1 MTGYDIGFYGSHNG
15 AFAVSKDGKIVE
27 VLEIERLINEKNCGI
42 AQYKTVKPADILYFS
57 KYFGTF
63 LTQRYGIEKFD
74 RCFHQNTEVIIDG
87 KNYNLH
93 YDIPSEQYYPELH
106 HQSHASGTF
115 YQSDFKSALIFSFDG
130 GGNDGFFNVYLGRRQ
145 SGVTLLGSIHNPI
158 TNSPHVYLDL
168 GFPYMLLGHYIE
180 EIKQEV
186 DISAG
191 NLVYPGKLMGLA
203 AYGVVQEHWL
213 SFFYDY
219 YQCIN
224 NGDTYKDVL
233 EKLGS
238 NIGLKFN
245 KKERFN
251 TEIGRNLAAT
261 SQRAFEDIFI
271 KHAKPFINQ
280 YEDLPICLSGGCAL
294 NITLNT
300 RVVEEFNKKVFV
312 GPNPNDCGLAV
323 GMLLNEIKPIEQVSL
338 TYKGPNLFD
347 LGALGQYIQESH
359 TALTYNFNLKIIAEN
374 LLLGKILGVARGKS
388 EHGPRALGNRSIL
401 CNPAI
406 KDMKDILNAKVKNR
420 EAYRPFAPVVRLEDV
435 NKFFEWDSPSEHM
448 NFSPLVKEEWREPLA
463 SITHV
468 DNTARVQTVTKDQ
481 NSFLYDL
488 LTELDSKTG
497 IGVLLNTSFNVAGK
511 PILNTLKDAFHIFDT
526 TKMDNLLIENT
537 YLEKLS
543 SRRPI

>member
-57 KYFGTF
+57 KYFGSY

-87 KNYNLH
+87 KNHNLH
-93 YDIPSEQYYPELH
+93 QDIPSEQYYPGFH
-106 HQSHASGTF
+106 HQAHASGTF

-145 SGVTLLGSIHNPI
+145 SGVTLLGSIYNPV
-158 TNSPHVYLDL
+158 TNSPHLYLDL

-180 EIKQEV
+180 EIKQEI

-203 AYGVVQEHWL
+203 AYGVVQENWL

-238 NIGLKFN
+238 SIGLKFN
-245 KKERFN
+245 EKERFN

-271 KHAKPFINQ
+271 KHAKPFIDQ
-280 YEDLPICLSGGCAL
+280 YQDLPICLSGGCAL

-300 RVVEEFNKKVFV
+300 RVAEEFNKKVFV

-323 GMLLNEIKPIEQVSL
+323 GMLLNEIKPKTPSIL
-338 TYKGPNLFD
+338 TYSGPTLFD
-347 LGALGQYIQESH
+347 IDSLGEYINQSH
-359 TALTYNFNLKIIAEN
+359 YSCSSILDINKLADDLIE
-374 LLLGKILGVARGKS
+374 GKIVGVARDRS

-406 KDMKDILNAKVKNR
+406 KDMKDILNSRVKNR

-435 NKFFEWDSPSEHM
+435 NKFFEWNTPSAHM
-448 NFSPLVKEEWREPLA
+448 NFSPLVKEEWRSKLA
-463 SITHV
+463 SITHI
-468 DNTARVQTVTKDQ
+468 DNTARIQTVTREE
-481 NSFLYDL
+481 NSFLYEL
-488 LTELDSKTG
+488 LSIIDSKNGVG
-497 IGVLLNTSFNVAGK
+497 ILLNTSFNVAGK
-511 PILNTLKDAFHIFDT
+511 PILNTVKDAFTIFHKT
-526 TKMDNLLIENT
+526 EMDNLLIENN
-537 YLEKLS
+537 YLEKLT
-543 SRRPI
+543 

>member
-57 KYFGTF
+57 KYFGSY

-74 RCFHQNTEVIIDG
+74 RCFHQNTEVIIDRE
-87 KNYNLH
+87 NHNLH
-93 YDIPSEQYYPELH
+93 KDIPSEQYYPGLH
-106 HQSHASGTF
+106 HQAHASGTF

-145 SGVTLLGSIHNPI
+145 SGVTLLGSIYNPV
-158 TNSPHVYLDL
+158 TNSPHLYLDL

-180 EIKQEV
+180 EIKQEI

-203 AYGVVQEHWL
+203 AYGVVQENWL

-238 NIGLKFN
+238 GIGLKFN
-245 KKERFN
+245 EKERFN

-271 KHAKPFINQ
+271 KHAKPFIDQ
-280 YEDLPICLSGGCAL
+280 HQDLPICLSGGCAL

-300 RVVEEFNKKVFV
+300 RVAEEFNKKVFV

-323 GMLLNEIKPIEQVSL
+323 GMLLNEIKPKTPSIL
-338 TYKGPNLFD
+338 TYSGPTLFD
-347 LGALGQYIQESH
+347 IDSLGEYINQSH
-359 TALTYNFNLKIIAEN
+359 YSCSSILDINKLADDLIK
-374 LLLGKILGVARGKS
+374 GKIVGVARDRS

-406 KDMKDILNAKVKNR
+406 KDMKDILNSRVKNR

-435 NKFFEWDSPSEHM
+435 NKFFEWNTPSAHM
-448 NFSPLVKEEWREPLA
+448 NFSPLVKEEWRSKLA
-463 SITHV
+463 SITHI
-468 DNTARVQTVTKDQ
+468 DNTARIQTVTREE
-481 NSFLYDL
+481 NSFLYEL
-488 LTELDSKTG
+488 LSIIDSKNGVG
-497 IGVLLNTSFNVAGK
+497 ILLNTSFNVAGK
-511 PILNTLKDAFHIFDT
+511 PILNTVKDAFTIFHNT
-526 TKMDNLLIENT
+526 EMDNLLIENN
-537 YLEKLS
+537 YLEKLT
-543 SRRPI
+543 